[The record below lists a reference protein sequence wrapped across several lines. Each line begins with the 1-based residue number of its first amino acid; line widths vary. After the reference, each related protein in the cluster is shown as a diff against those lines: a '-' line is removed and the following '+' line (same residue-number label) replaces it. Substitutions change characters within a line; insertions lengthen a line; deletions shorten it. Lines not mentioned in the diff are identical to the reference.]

1 MAQHTRSKGRQE
13 NGLWGRE
20 GEKKGVLYS
29 TSSSITVVVVL
40 STNKSVGVHG
50 YVLLPG
56 LIVELL
62 GPPSHSSKAADLRRH
77 KRFLAANHSPLYRL
91 LDCW

>member
-77 KRFLAANHSPLYRL
+77 ITVESFSSRKPFPTI
-91 LDCW
+91 